1 MRLGLNQKTMST
13 SPHHVDPH
21 QALYQSKGA
30 FISLQQ
36 LLIQRHAAKVVEYVP
51 YSRSIAGISGLHT
64 SKMRGRGIDFEEFR
78 PYQQGDDVRTIDWRV
93 TARTGK
99 PFTKVFREERERPVI
114 IAVDQSSSMFFGSQ
128 VAFKSVIAAQ
138 AAAIFCW
145 MAIDNGDRV
154 GGLVFSEQDHAL
166 IRPKR
171 SRRSALHL
179 LNLIHSYNTNLATI
193 AKQRHQAKDSEQAAG
208 LSTALGQIRR
218 ITKPGSTLYIL
229 SDFTTLDDLALQY
242 LAQLAQHN
250 NVVCCFIYD
259 ALEENLPVPGYY
271 SITDGQNKGTLNS
284 FSNKARMA
292 YQQNFKERMD
302 SLQDELMKM
311 QIPFLTL
318 RTNELVVEQIRQWTT
333 QIL

>member
-1 MRLGLNQKTMST
+1 MSMIPQID
-13 SPHHVDPH
+13 S
-21 QALYQSKGA
+21 QMALYQSKGA
-30 FISLQQ
+30 VISLQQ
-36 LLIQRHAAKVVEYVP
+36 LLIQRHAAKIVEYVP
-51 YSRSIAGISGLHT
+51 YTRSIAGISGLHT

-78 PYQQGDDVRTIDWRV
+78 PYQQGDDIRTIDWRV

-154 GGLVFSEQDHAL
+154 GGLVYAESGHSL
-166 IRPKR
+166 VRPKR

-179 LNLIHSYNTNLATI
+179 LNQIHIYNNRLKDLAN
-193 AKQRHQAKDSEQAAG
+193 RQAAPTLPANQRG
-208 LSTALGQIRR
+208 LSGALGQIRR

-229 SDFTTLDDLALQY
+229 SDFTTLDDTAMQY
-242 LAQLAQHN
+242 LYQLSRHN

-259 ALEENLPVPGYY
+259 ALEESLPVPGFY
-271 SITDGQNKGTLNS
+271 SITDGQRKGTLNS
-284 FSNKARMA
+284 YSQTARRA
-292 YQQNFKERMD
+292 YQQNFQERM
-302 SLQDELMKM
+302 SALQAELIKL
-311 QIPFLTL
+311 QIPFLKL
-318 RTNELVVEQIRQWTT
+318 RTNQSVVEQIRQWTA